1 MDLNLLVAFE
11 ALYRERS
18 VTRAGRRLGLSQPA
32 TSAALAR
39 LRQSFGDPLF
49 TSTPRGLEPTA
60 RCLALAGPVGA
71 ALEGLRAALSQE
83 DAFDPA
89 TTTADLRLGAVDAVM
104 AAVLHGVAA
113 RVLSEAPRARLR
125 LTSIDPR
132 TAANLLDEGSIDLA
146 VAPALDPPAHLQVRP
161 LFPLSFV
168 VACRP
173 GHPLPRRP
181 KLRDLARYP
190 HVDFLVRRSAAH
202 RRGRRL
208 RAGGP
213 AASRGCRGELVPR
226 GSPGA
231 GRKRRGGDSPR
242 ALRTHAGRGGPGSL
256 RAAAARSHHARD
268 GDDDALVVAHDR
280 FAGRALAAR
289 AGGRCR
295 ARSISCGV
303 TVSQLTA
310 P

>member
-11 ALYRERS
+11 ALFRERS

-60 RCLALAGPVGA
+60 HCLALAGPVGA
-71 ALEGLRAALSQE
+71 ALEQLRAALSQE
-83 DAFDPA
+83 QTFDPA

-132 TAANLLDEGSIDLA
+132 TAPNLLDEGSIDLA
-146 VAPALDPPAHLQVRP
+146 VAPAFDPPAHLQVRP

-181 KLRDLARYP
+181 KLRDLARHP
-190 HVDFLVRRSAAH
+190 HVIFSFAGPPRTAVDDAFE
-202 RRGRRL
+202 
-208 RAGGP
+208 RAGLQRHVAVVVSSFLSVPLVLAVSDAVAILPEPFARTLAAAGQVRCAPLPPEVTMPEMMMKMLWSSRTGDLP
-213 AASRGCRGELVPR
+213 AARW
-226 GSPGA
+226 
-231 GRKRRGGDSPR
+231 
-242 ALRTHAGRGGPGSL
+242 LRE
-256 RAAAARSHHARD
+256 
-268 GDDDALVVAHDR
+268 LVVAAVRER
-280 FAGRALAAR
+280 FRAEA
-289 AGGRCR
+289 
-295 ARSISCGV
+295 
-303 TVSQLTA
+303 Q
-310 P
+310 